1 MKPVEDVSQ
10 LRGLL
15 GMANWVKD
23 HCPAEYVLPLKV
35 LTRWL
40 KKGATFPL
48 DAEGRA
54 AEKALKALV
63 KRNVRLDALD
73 EVSALN
79 GSRPLQQV
87 ADACKYGWGGS
98 IMQVGADG
106 TTLNVIAMFS
116 GLMTDAQ
123 SLWPILSLE
132 LYAQLQVARRRR
144 KLLGRIPA
152 ECWTDHANVVR
163 VAYKP
168 EAEEKHI
175 RWVADIESDGSR
187 LRNMA
192 GRSAVMADALSRQL
206 AVPPPRLRDLV

>member
-1 MKPVEDVSQ
+1 MALEVLMVVSIVTGFSFGVPKAQILGTECVMLGERVGRDGRWATDDHIEAVGRMKPVEDVSQ

-15 GMANWVKD
+15 GLANWVKD

-35 LTRWL
+35 LTKWL

-79 GSRPLQQV
+79 GTRALQQV

-98 IMQVGADG
+98 IMQVGAGG
-106 TTLNVIAMFS
+106 TTLYVSAMFS

-123 SLWPILSLE
+123 SL
-132 LYAQLQVARRRR
+132 
-144 KLLGRIPA
+144 
-152 ECWTDHANVVR
+152 
-163 VAYKP
+163 
-168 EAEEKHI
+168 
-175 RWVADIESDGSR
+175 
-187 LRNMA
+187 
-192 GRSAVMADALSRQL
+192 
-206 AVPPPRLRDLV
+206 